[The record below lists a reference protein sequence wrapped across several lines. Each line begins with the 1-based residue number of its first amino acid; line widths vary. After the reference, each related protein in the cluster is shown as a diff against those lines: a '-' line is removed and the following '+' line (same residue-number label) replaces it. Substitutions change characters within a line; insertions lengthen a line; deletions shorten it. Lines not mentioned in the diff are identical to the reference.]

1 MRWYYKLPLRLRSLF
16 RKGKA
21 ELDLSEELQFHLQNQ
36 IDEYVAEGMNPQEA
50 RRAALRSLGGVEQVK
65 EECREMR
72 RTNLIESFLQDVR
85 FGFRMLRRSPGFSIL
100 VILCLT
106 LGIGANAAVFSW
118 VEGILLRPYPLVS
131 HQERLVTLTG
141 TVRDQRDQTSWPDLL
156 DVQRSCTLCETLFL
170 SNITGATLSIGERAQ
185 IMTGSIV
192 SANYFD
198 AIGVHPILGRGFE
211 SGEDTGRNAHPVVV
225 ISYHLWQTRFAGD
238 PRIIGKTQRFDN
250 VVYTIIGVAPKGFYG
265 TFVGRNMEYW
275 VPTSMVEALYG
286 GGDKLE
292 DRGARWCEAYVRL
305 KPGVTRNQAQQEIS
319 AIAARLAAEYPA
331 TNRGRGIKVWP
342 LWETPFNHAGH
353 VLPVFE
359 IMVVVVMFVL
369 LIVCANVGNLLLVRS
384 FARRHEMTVRLALGA
399 GRGRLLRQLV
409 TEGLLL
415 SAFGA
420 AGGMLVA
427 YWCRHGLVLLYSIS
441 GENMYMPGQIDG
453 PVLGLSAAICL
464 VVTLAVGLVP
474 AFQTRHLA
482 LADTLKTEASAVMGA
497 RGRAWFRSSLVVLQV
512 TLSFLLLVGAAL
524 LMQSLR
530 KIRTTS
536 PGFSSTNVFD
546 TSVTL
551 TTSGYDAQRAKTF
564 QDELIQRVRAL
575 PGVEAAAYA
584 RAVPLSYQSFSSSPI
599 AVDGYELPPNGQS
612 PDELYNEVSPDYFA
626 TMGIPLISGREFTRA
641 DDENA
646 PRVAIVNQTMVARYW
661 RGQNP
666 IGQRLQ
672 VKGDWTRVI
681 GVVKDSKYY
690 TMDETPRPFFY
701 VPLRQY
707 FSIEPDIHIR
717 TTQPLQTIQPALI
730 REVRALDPN
739 LALYEM
745 ITLQEQ
751 VNRTTSEQLVAVALV
766 ALFGGLALLLASI
779 GLYGVMSYTVSQ
791 STRELGLRM
800 ALGAGPSNVL
810 RLVLSR
816 GLLLT
821 TTGIIIGIAL
831 ALLLTR
837 LLGNLLYQVSPRDPL
852 AFATAF
858 VVMTLASLAACFLP
872 AWRATR
878 TDPMRALRAE

>member
-16 RKGKA
+16 RKDKA

-36 IDEYVAEGMNPQEA
+36 IDEYVAQGMGPQEA
-50 RRAALRSLGGVEQVK
+50 RHAAFRSLGGVEQVK
-65 EECREMR
+65 EECREAR
-72 RTNLIESFLQDVR
+72 RMNLIENFMRDLR
-85 FGFRMLRRSPGFSIL
+85 LGLRMLRRNPGFTVL

-106 LGIGANAAVFSW
+106 LGIGATTAVFSW

-131 HQERLVTLTG
+131 DQERLVTLTG
-141 TVRDQRDQTSWPDLL
+141 TVRDTRDETSWPDLL
-156 DVQRSCTLCETLFL
+156 DVRRSCTLCETLFV
-170 SNITGATLSIGERAQ
+170 SKITGATLSIGERAQ
-185 IMTGSIV
+185 VITGSIV

-211 SGEDTGRNAHPVVV
+211 PDEGTGRNAHPVVV
-225 ISYHLWQTRFAGD
+225 ISYHFWQSRFQGD
-238 PRIIGKTQRFDN
+238 PEIIGKTQRFDN
-250 VVYTIIGVAPKGFYG
+250 VVHTIIGVMPEGFYG
-265 TFVGRNMEYW
+265 TFVGRAMEYW
-275 VPTSMVEALYG
+275 APLSMLEVYDADSG
-286 GGDKLE
+286 ILE
-292 DRGARWCEAYVRL
+292 DRGARWAEAYVRL
-305 KPGVTRNQAQQEIS
+305 KLGVTRNQAQQEIS
-319 AIAARLAAEYPA
+319 AIAARLATEYPA

-353 VLPVFE
+353 LLPTFQ
-359 IMVVVVMFVL
+359 IMVVVSIFVL

-384 FARRHEMTVRLALGA
+384 FARRQEMTVRLAMGA
-399 GRGRLLRQLV
+399 SRGRLLRQLV

-415 SAFGA
+415 SVCGA

-427 YWCRHGLVLLYSIS
+427 YWCRHALALLFPGDVVYL
-441 GENMYMPGQIDG
+441 PGQIDG
-453 PVLGLSAAICL
+453 RVLGLTAAICL
-464 VVTLAVGLVP
+464 VITLAVGLVP

-482 LADTLKTEASAVMGA
+482 LADTLKNEASAVMGA
-497 RGRAWFRSSLVVLQV
+497 RGRAWLRSSLVVLQV
-512 TLSFLLLVGAAL
+512 TLSFILLVGATL

-530 KIRTTS
+530 NIRTTS
-536 PGFSSTNVFD
+536 PGFSTRVLA
-546 TSVTL
+546 TWIPL
-551 TTSGYDAQRAKTF
+551 EAAGYKAPRAQTF
-564 QDELIQRVRAL
+564 QDELIQRIRAL
-575 PGVEAAAYA
+575 PGVEVAAYA
-584 RAVPLSYQSFSSSPI
+584 RATPLGYGSFSSTAI
-599 AVDGYELPPNGQS
+599 AIDGYEPQPNEQ
-612 PDELYNEVSPDYFA
+612 PTAEYNEVSPDYFA
-626 TMGIPLISGREFTRA
+626 TMGIPLRSGREFSRA

-661 RGQNP
+661 RGQDP

-672 VKGDWTRVI
+672 VKGNWVQVV

-690 TMDETPRPFFY
+690 SMDEAPRPFFY

-707 FSIEPDIHIR
+707 FSIEPDIYIR
-717 TTQPLQTIQPALI
+717 TTQPLQTVQTALI

-739 LALYEM
+739 LAVFEM

-751 VNRTTSEQLVAVALV
+751 VDRSTSHELVAVALV

-779 GLYGVMSYTVSQ
+779 GLYGVMSYSVSQ
-791 STRELGLRM
+791 SARELGLRM
-800 ALGAGPSNVL
+800 ALGAGASNVL
-810 RLVLSR
+810 GLVLSR

-821 TTGIIIGIAL
+821 TTGLIIGVAL

-852 AFATAF
+852 AFAAAF
-858 VVMTLASLAACFLP
+858 AVMALASAAACFLP

>member
-16 RKGKA
+16 RKDKA

-36 IDEYVAEGMNPQEA
+36 IDEYVAQGMGPQEA
-50 RRAALRSLGGVEQVK
+50 RHAAFRSLGGVEQVK
-65 EECREMR
+65 EECREAR
-72 RTNLIESFLQDVR
+72 RMNLIENFMRDLR
-85 FGFRMLRRSPGFSIL
+85 LGLRMLRRNPGFTVL

-106 LGIGANAAVFSW
+106 LGIGANTAVFSW

-131 HQERLVTLTG
+131 DQERLVTLTG
-141 TVRDQRDQTSWPDLL
+141 TVRDTRDETSWPDLL
-156 DVQRSCTLCETLFL
+156 DVRRSCTLCETLFV
-170 SNITGATLSIGERAQ
+170 SKITGATLSIGERAQ
-185 IMTGSIV
+185 VITGSIV

-211 SGEDTGRNAHPVVV
+211 PDEGTGRNAHPVVV
-225 ISYHLWQTRFAGD
+225 ISYHFWQSRFQGD
-238 PRIIGKTQRFDN
+238 PEIIGKTQRFDN
-250 VVYTIIGVAPKGFYG
+250 VVHTIIGVMPEGFYG
-265 TFVGRNMEYW
+265 TFVGRAMEYW
-275 VPTSMVEALYG
+275 APLSMLEVYDAG
-286 GGDKLE
+286 SGILE
-292 DRGARWCEAYVRL
+292 DRGARWAEAYVRL
-305 KPGVTRNQAQQEIS
+305 KLGVTRNQAQQEIS
-319 AIAARLAAEYPA
+319 AIAARLATEYPA

-353 VLPVFE
+353 LLPTFQ
-359 IMVVVVMFVL
+359 IMVVVSIFVL

-384 FARRHEMTVRLALGA
+384 FARRQEMTVRLAMGA
-399 GRGRLLRQLV
+399 SRGRLLRQLV

-415 SAFGA
+415 SVCGA

-427 YWCRHGLVLLYSIS
+427 YWCRHALALLFPGDVVYL
-441 GENMYMPGQIDG
+441 PGQIDG
-453 PVLGLSAAICL
+453 RVLGLTAAICL
-464 VVTLAVGLVP
+464 VITLAVGLVP

-482 LADTLKTEASAVMGA
+482 LADTLKNEASAVMGA

-512 TLSFLLLVGAAL
+512 TLSFILLVGATL

-530 KIRTTS
+530 NIRTTS
-536 PGFSSTNVFD
+536 PGFSTRVLA
-546 TSVTL
+546 TWIPL
-551 TTSGYDAQRAKTF
+551 EAAGYKAPRAQTF
-564 QDELIQRVRAL
+564 QDELIQRIRAL
-575 PGVEAAAYA
+575 PGVEVAAYA
-584 RAVPLSYQSFSSSPI
+584 RATPLGYGSFSSTAI
-599 AVDGYELPPNGQS
+599 AIDGYEPQPNEQ
-612 PDELYNEVSPDYFA
+612 PTAEYNEVSPDYFA
-626 TMGIPLISGREFTRA
+626 TMGIPLRSGREFSRA

-661 RGQNP
+661 RGQDP

-672 VKGDWTRVI
+672 VKGNWVQVV

-690 TMDETPRPFFY
+690 SMDEAPRPFFY

-707 FSIEPDIHIR
+707 FSIEPDIYIR
-717 TTQPLQTIQPALI
+717 TTQPLQTVQTALI
-730 REVRALDPN
+730 REVRGLDPN
-739 LALYEM
+739 LAVFEM

-751 VNRTTSEQLVAVALV
+751 VDRSTSHELVAVALV

-779 GLYGVMSYTVSQ
+779 GLYGVMSYSVSQ
-791 STRELGLRM
+791 SARELGLRM
-800 ALGAGPSNVL
+800 ALGAGASNVL
-810 RLVLSR
+810 GLVLSR

-821 TTGIIIGIAL
+821 TTGLIIGVAL

-852 AFATAF
+852 AFAAAF
-858 VVMTLASLAACFLP
+858 AVMALASAAACFLP

>member
-16 RKGKA
+16 GKDRA
-21 ELDLSEELQFHLQNQ
+21 ELDLSDELQFHLQNQ
-36 IDEYVAEGMNPQEA
+36 IDEFVAQGMNPQEA
-50 RRAALRSLGGVEQVK
+50 RRAARQSLGGVEQVK
-65 EECREMR
+65 EACRDMR
-72 RTNLIESFLQDVR
+72 RTNLIENFSQDVC
-85 FGFRMLRRSPGFSIL
+85 FGFRMLRRNPGFTVL
-100 VILCLT
+100 TILCLT

-141 TVRDQRDQTSWPDLL
+141 TVRDERDETSWPDLL
-156 DVQRSCTLCETLFL
+156 DVQSSCTLCENLFV
-170 SNITGATLSIGERAQ
+170 SKITSATLCIGERAQ
-185 IMTGSIV
+185 VMTGSIV

-198 AIGVHPILGRGFE
+198 AIGVHPILGRGFAP
-211 SGEDTGRNAHPVVV
+211 GEDTGRNAHPLVV
-225 ISYHLWQTRFAGD
+225 ISYHLWQTHFKGD
-238 PRIIGKTQRFDN
+238 PEIIGKTQRFDN
-250 VVYTIIGVAPKGFYG
+250 VVHTIIGVAPEGFYG
-265 TFVGRNMEYW
+265 TFVGRSMEYW
-275 VPTSMVEALYG
+275 VPASMLEVFDG

-292 DRGARWCEAYVRL
+292 DRGARWAEAYVRL

-319 AIAARLAAEYPA
+319 AIAARLEAEYPA

-342 LWETPFNHAGH
+342 LWQTPFNHAGH
-353 VLPVFE
+353 LLPTFE
-359 IMVVVVMFVL
+359 IMVVVTIFVL

-384 FARRHEMTVRLALGA
+384 FARGHEMTVRLALGA

-415 SAFGA
+415 SACGA

-427 YWCRHGLVLLYSIS
+427 YWCRHALVLLFP
-441 GENMYMPGQIDG
+441 GDVMYLPGQIDAR
-453 PVLGLSAAICL
+453 VLGLSAAICL

-482 LADTLKTEASAVMGA
+482 LADTLKTGVSTVLGA
-497 RGRAWFRSSLVVLQV
+497 RGRAWFRSSLVILQV
-512 TLSFLLLVGAAL
+512 TLSFILLVGGTL

-530 KIRTTS
+530 KIRTTD
-536 PGFSSTNVFD
+536 PGFSTTRVFN
-546 TSVTL
+546 TWIPIAAA
-551 TTSGYDAQRAKTF
+551 GYDAQRAKTF

-584 RAVPLSYQSFSSSPI
+584 RAVPLGYGSFSATPI
-599 AVDGYELPPNGQS
+599 AVDGYEPPPNEQ
-612 PDELYNEVSPDYFA
+612 PTAEYNEVSPDYFA
-626 TMGIPLISGREFTRA
+626 TLGIPLISGREFTRA

-646 PRVAIVNQTMVARYW
+646 ARVAIVNQTMIARYW

-672 VKGDWTRVI
+672 VKGNWVQVV

-690 TMDETPRPFFY
+690 SMDEAPRPFFY

-717 TTQPLQTIQPALI
+717 TTQPLQTVQTALI

-739 LALYEM
+739 LAVSEM

-751 VNRTTSEQLVAVALV
+751 VERSTSHELVAVALV

-779 GLYGVMSYTVSQ
+779 GLYGVMSCTVSQ

-800 ALGAGPSNVL
+800 ALGAGTSNVL
-810 RLVLSR
+810 RLVLLR

-852 AFATAF
+852 AFAAAF
-858 VVMTLASLAACFLP
+858 AVMTLASVAACFLP

-878 TDPMRALRAE
+878 IDPIRALRAQ

>member
-16 RKGKA
+16 HKDRA
-21 ELDLSEELQFHLQNQ
+21 ELDLSDELQFHLQNQ
-36 IDEYVAEGMNPQEA
+36 IDEFVAQGMNPQEA
-50 RRAALRSLGGVEQVK
+50 GRAARQSLGGVEQVK
-65 EECREMR
+65 EECRDMR
-72 RTNLIESFLQDVR
+72 RTNLIENFLQDVR
-85 FGFRMLRRSPGFSIL
+85 FGFRMLRRSPGFTVL
-100 VILCLT
+100 TILCLT

-141 TVRDQRDQTSWPDLL
+141 TVRDEKDETSWPDLL
-156 DVQRSCTLCETLFL
+156 DVQRSCTLCESLFV
-170 SNITGATLSIGERAQ
+170 SKITGATLSVGERAEV
-185 IMTGSIV
+185 MTGSIV

-211 SGEDTGRNAHPVVV
+211 PGEDAGRNAHPLVV
-225 ISYHLWQTRFAGD
+225 ISYHFWQTRFKAD
-238 PRIIGKTQRFDN
+238 PEIIGKTQRFDN
-250 VVYTIIGVAPKGFYG
+250 VVHTIIGVAPEGFYG
-265 TFVGRNMEYW
+265 TFVGRSMEYW
-275 VPTSMVEALYG
+275 VPASMLEVFDG
-286 GGDKLE
+286 GSYKLE
-292 DRGARWCEAYVRL
+292 DRGARWAEAYVRL

-319 AIAARLAAEYPA
+319 AIVARLETEYPA

-342 LWETPFNHAGH
+342 LWQTPFNHAGH
-353 VLPVFE
+353 LLPTFE
-359 IMVVVVMFVL
+359 IMVVVTMFVL

-384 FARRHEMTVRLALGA
+384 FARGHEMTVRLALGA

-415 SAFGA
+415 SACGA

-427 YWCRHGLVLLYSIS
+427 YCCRHALVLLFP
-441 GENMYMPGQIDG
+441 GDVMYLPGQIDG
-453 PVLGLSAAICL
+453 RVLGLSAAICL
-464 VVTLAVGLVP
+464 IVTLAVGFVP

-482 LADTLKTEASAVMGA
+482 LADTLKTGVSTVLGA
-497 RGRAWFRSSLVVLQV
+497 RGRAWFRSSLVILQV
-512 TLSFLLLVGAAL
+512 TLSFILLVGGTL
-524 LMQSLR
+524 LLQSLR
-530 KIRTTS
+530 KIRTTD
-536 PGFSSTNVFD
+536 PGFSTTRVFD
-546 TSVTL
+546 SWIPLVAA
-551 TTSGYDAQRAKTF
+551 GFDAQRAKTF

-584 RAVPLSYQSFSSSPI
+584 RAVPLGYGSFSSTPI
-599 AVDGYELPPNGQS
+599 VVDGYEPPPNEQ
-612 PDELYNEVSPDYFA
+612 PTAEYNEVSPDYFA
-626 TMGIPLISGREFTRA
+626 TLGIPLISGREFARA
-641 DDENA
+641 DDEEA
-646 PRVAIVNQTMVARYW
+646 ARVAIVNQTMIARYW

-672 VKGDWTRVI
+672 VKGNWVQVV

-690 TMDETPRPFFY
+690 SMDEAPRPFFY

-717 TTQPLQTIQPALI
+717 TTQPLQTVQTALI
-730 REVRALDPN
+730 REVRALEPN
-739 LALYEM
+739 LAVSEM

-751 VNRTTSEQLVAVALV
+751 VERSTSHELVAVALV

-779 GLYGVMSYTVSQ
+779 GLYGVMSCTVSQ

-800 ALGAGPSNVL
+800 ALGAGTWNVL
-810 RLVLSR
+810 RLVLLR

-831 ALLLTR
+831 APPLTR
-837 LLGNLLYQVSPRDPL
+837 LLGNLLFRVSPRDPL
-852 AFATAF
+852 AFAAAF
-858 VVMTLASLAACFLP
+858 AVMTLASVAACLLP

-878 TDPMRALRAE
+878 IDPIQALRAQ

>member
-1 MRWYYKLPLRLRSLF
+1 MRWYYKVPLRLRSLF
-16 RKGKA
+16 RNDKA
-21 ELDLSEELQFHLQNQ
+21 EQDLGEELQFHLQSQ
-36 IDEYVAEGMNPQEA
+36 IDENVARGMNPQEA
-50 RRAALRSLGGVEQVK
+50 RRAALHALGGVEQVK
-65 EECREMR
+65 EECREAREM
-72 RTNLIESFLQDVR
+72 NLIENFVR
-85 FGFRMLRRSPGFSIL
+85 DLRLGLRMLRRNPGFTVL
-100 VILCLT
+100 AILCLT
-106 LGIGANAAVFSW
+106 LAIGANAAVFSW

-131 HQERLVTLTG
+131 NQERLVALAG
-141 TVRDQRDQTSWPDLL
+141 TVRGERDETSWPDLL
-156 DVQRSCTLCETLFL
+156 DVQRSCNLCEALFV
-170 SNITGATLSIGERAQ
+170 SNITGATVSVGERAQ
-185 IMTGSIV
+185 VITGSIV

-198 AIGVHPILGRGFE
+198 AIGVHPVFGRGFE
-211 SGEDTGRNAHPVVV
+211 PGEDTGRNAHPVLV
-225 ISYHLWQTRFAGD
+225 ISYHLWQTRFNGD
-238 PRIIGKTQRFDN
+238 PEIIGKTQRFDN
-250 VVYTIIGVAPKGFYG
+250 VVHTIVGVAPEGFYG
-265 TFVGRNMEYW
+265 TFVGREMEYW
-275 VPTSMVEALYG
+275 VPASMVEAFYG

-319 AIAARLAAEYPA
+319 AIASRLEAEYPA

-342 LWETPFNHAGH
+342 LWNTPFNHASH
-353 VLPVFE
+353 LLPTLE
-359 IMVVVVMFVL
+359 IMVVVAVFVL
-369 LIVCANVGNLLLVRS
+369 FIVCANVGNLLLVRS
-384 FARRHEMTVRLALGA
+384 LARRHEMTVHLAVGA
-399 GRGRLLRQLV
+399 SRGRLLRQLL

-415 SAFGA
+415 SACGA

-427 YWCRHGLVLLYSIS
+427 YWCRHALVLFFPGDVLYL
-441 GENMYMPGQIDG
+441 PGQIDSR
-453 PVLGLSAAICL
+453 VLGLSAAVCL
-464 VVTLAVGLVP
+464 AVTLAVGLVP

-482 LADTLKTEASAVMGA
+482 LAETLKTEASAVMGA
-497 RGRAWFRSSLVVLQV
+497 RGQAWFRSSLVVLQV
-512 TLSFLLLVGAAL
+512 TLSFLLLVGATL
-524 LMQSLR
+524 LMQSLSQ
-530 KIRTTS
+530 IRASS
-536 PGFSSTNVFD
+536 PGFSTQVFD
-546 TSVTL
+546 TSIPLVTA
-551 TTSGYDAQRAKTF
+551 GYDAPRAKIF

-575 PGVEAAAYA
+575 PGIEAAAYA
-584 RAVPLSYQSFSSSPI
+584 RVVPLSYQSYSSTPI
-599 AVDGYELPPNGQS
+599 AVDGFEPPANGES
-612 PDELYNEVSPDYFA
+612 TDELYNEVSPDYFA

-672 VKGDWTRVI
+672 VKGDWTRVV

-707 FSIEPDIHIR
+707 FTIEPDIHIR
-717 TTQPLQTIQPALI
+717 TTQPLQSIQAALI

-751 VNRTTSEQLVAVALV
+751 VNRSTSEQLVAVTLV

-800 ALGAGPSNVL
+800 ALGAGPANLL

-821 TTGIIIGIAL
+821 ATGLIVGIAL

-837 LLGNLLYQVSPRDPL
+837 LLGNLLFHVSPRDPL
-852 AFATAF
+852 AFGAAF
-858 VVMTLASLAACFLP
+858 LVMTLASTAACFLP